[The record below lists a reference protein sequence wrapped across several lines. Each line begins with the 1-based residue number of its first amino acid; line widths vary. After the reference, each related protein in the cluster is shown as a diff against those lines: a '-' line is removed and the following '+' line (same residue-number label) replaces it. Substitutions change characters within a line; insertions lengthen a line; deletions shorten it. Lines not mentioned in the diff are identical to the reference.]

1 MSIDAAAFKAGMRQL
16 AAGVTVVASHWQG
29 ERRGLTATA
38 VCSLTAEPPSLLA
51 CLGKSTGT
59 CEMVRAAGAFSVNV
73 LAQEQD
79 RIARIFAG
87 MAPDVTGD
95 RFLEGDWYQGEGG
108 MPVLPGALASFEC
121 LVSEALEQSTHFVFI
136 GRVRAVHLRDA
147 PARPLL
153 YAAGGFG
160 GFQPLD

>member
-1 MSIDAAAFKAGMRQL
+1 MSIDATAFKAGMRQL
-16 AAGVTVVASHWQG
+16 AAGVTVIASQWQG

-51 CLGKSTGT
+51 CVGKTTAT
-59 CEMVRAAGAFSVNV
+59 CTLIQAAAAFSVNV
-73 LAQEQD
+73 LAHDQD

-87 MAPDVTGD
+87 MEADRVED
-95 RFLEGDWYQGEGG
+95 RFAEGDWYQGDGG

-147 PARPLL
+147 PSRPLL

-160 GFQPLD
+160 GFQPFA